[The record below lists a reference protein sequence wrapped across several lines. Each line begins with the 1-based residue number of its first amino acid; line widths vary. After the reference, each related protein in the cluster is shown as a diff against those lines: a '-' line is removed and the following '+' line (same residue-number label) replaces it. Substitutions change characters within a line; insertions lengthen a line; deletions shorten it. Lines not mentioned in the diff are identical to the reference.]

1 MSFRKVLGPTL
12 AVLLLVG
19 VGLAIDYSI
28 KEKKFTDTADMKAA
42 GQVTVKVL
50 TSPEKEAFL
59 ADPDL
64 TKVLDSAGITLSIQK
79 AGAGEI
85 VTRPDLTTFDAAF
98 TASEHAA
105 AKISQ
110 TTGSKRTFTSF
121 HTPMAVASWKTLIP
135 VLEKSGLVTSRN
147 GEYFL
152 INMPKLVTLMQKG
165 TRWKDLPG
173 NSAYAVSK
181 SILITSPDVRNSN
194 SGAMYLALASYV
206 ANGNNV
212 VVSEADAGNVAAS
225 MVGLFTRQG
234 FQEYSSTGPFE
245 DYVSMGLGKAP
256 LVMVYEQQFLEYVFS
271 HQNANSDMV
280 LLYPAPT
287 VLSKHIIV
295 ALTDSGARFAQLMTS
310 NAKVN
315 SIAQRYGFRGQDNTD
330 LFKAAEERNLA
341 IPHTLVDVVDTPRYE
356 ILEKLINRI
365 DEGSKQ

>member
-42 GQVTVKVL
+42 GHVTVKVL
-50 TSPEKEAFL
+50 SSPEKEAFL
-59 ADPDL
+59 ADSEL
-64 TKVLDSAGITLSIQK
+64 TKVLDGAGITLSIQK

-85 VTRPDLTTFDAAF
+85 ATRPDLNTFDAAF

-105 AKISQ
+105 AKISH
-110 TTGSKRTFTSF
+110 TTGAKRLFTSF
-121 HTPMAVASWKTLIP
+121 YTPMAVASWKTLIP
-135 VLEKSGLVTSRN
+135 VLEKAGLVTSKG
-147 GEYFL
+147 GEYFMVNL
-152 INMPKLVTLMQKG
+152 PKLVAVMQKG

-173 NSAYAVSK
+173 NNEYAVSK
-181 SILITSPDVRNSN
+181 SILVTSADVRSSN

-212 VVSEADAGNVAAS
+212 VVSDADAGTVATS

-234 FQEYSSTGPFE
+234 FQESSSTGPFE

-256 LVMVYEQQFLEYVFS
+256 LVMVYEQQFLQYVFS

-287 VLSKHIIV
+287 VLSKHMIV
-295 ALTDSGARFAQLMTS
+295 ALTDSGARFAQLMTA

-315 SIAQRYGFRGQDNTD
+315 SIAQRYGFRGQENTE
-330 LFKAAEERNLA
+330 LFQSADEKKLA
-341 IPHTLVDVVDTPRYE
+341 IPHTLVDVVDTPRYD
-356 ILEKLINRI
+356 ILERMINRI